1 MNNFIRLIYFTLLIL
16 TLSANLTFAQ
26 QDAQFSQYMFN
37 GFYYNPAVAGNDG
50 RANFFLTHRTQW
62 AGYGATFDDGGS
74 PQTQMFSATAPFV
87 YVSNT
92 GIGLHVVR
100 DRRGPITTL
109 EAQLSFS
116 YHLDVFDGRGKLSF
130 GARGGV
136 YNQTLDANML
146 RFVDEDN
153 DQVAQSL
160 RGNTFTASKPDMAF
174 GVWYNQED
182 FYVGLAGNH
191 LLGSKVNFGLDNL
204 NNALARNLYITGG
217 YNYVLNDQWLLQ
229 PSLLIKTLPENGLR
243 TTSIEL
249 SVLGTY
255 NQKFWGGLAYRQSDA
270 LTAMVGMYPTKD
282 NRMRVGYAFDYTV
295 SGRQGKAPTSHEI
308 FIAYGLPV
316 KRFNKPTQETPRHG
330 TRY

>member
-1 MNNFIRLIYFTLLIL
+1 MNNFIKLASFIPLIFTLLSN
-16 TLSANLTFAQ
+16 SAVAQ

-87 YVSNT
+87 YVPNT

-100 DRRGPITTL
+100 DQRGPVSTL

-116 YHLDVFDGRGKLSF
+116 YHLDVFDGKGKLSI
-130 GARGGV
+130 GARGGI
-136 YNQTLDANML
+136 YNQTLDTKVL
-146 RFVDEDN
+146 RFVDDRN
-153 DQVAQSL
+153 DPIAQNL
-160 RGNTFTASKPDMAF
+160 KNTPLTATKPDMAF

-182 FYVGLAGNH
+182 FYVGIAGNH
-191 LLGSKVNFGLDNL
+191 LLGSKINFGLDNL

-217 YNYVLNDQWLLQ
+217 YNYPLNDQWLLQ
-229 PSLLIKTLPENGLR
+229 PSVLIKTLPQNGLR

-270 LTAMVGMYPTKD
+270 LTALIGMYPTKD

-308 FIAYGLPV
+308 FLSYGLPV
-316 KRFNKPTQETPRHG
+316 KRYNKPTQETPRHG